1 MGSYRDSWAKF
12 VSPIALLPCAL
23 GCSSVLSTFTPAPT
37 TPPGSVR
44 GAAALGVNVPV
55 GDLTDLAD
63 RGDTIAEKSLAGG
76 TLTRAEQDELVESA
90 LALSLDPPSATGE
103 LQGRYGVADA
113 FDVGVRVATAVTARI
128 DGRWQFLKSQEQ
140 GAFAGSVGLGLAYY
154 ARTFEIPNADI
165 EQIVGV
171 AELTRFELDVP
182 LLFGWSGDIGH
193 VWFGPKLVANT
204 YTADV
209 ELAFFQNE
217 IVQGSAS
224 GTSFFFGGLLGGA
237 VGYKYAWLAFELTIL
252 DLSSSASVESNVY
265 NADLSFGGIVLYPAL
280 GVIIQI

>member
-1 MGSYRDSWAKF
+1 
-12 VSPIALLPCAL
+12 LLPCAL

-76 TLTRAEQDELVESA
+76 TLTPAEQDELVESA

-103 LQGRYGVADA
+103 LQGRYGVAEA

-128 DGRWQFLKSQEQ
+128 DGRWQFLKSEKE

-154 ARTFEIPNADI
+154 ARSFEIPNADI

-182 LLFGWSGDIGH
+182 LLFGWSGDVGH
-193 VWFGPKLVANT
+193 IWFGPKLVANT

-209 ELAFFQNE
+209 RLAFLQTE
-217 IVQGSAS
+217 VSGTAS
-224 GTSFFFGGLLGGA
+224 GTSLFFGGLLGGA
-237 VGYKYAWLAFELTIL
+237 VGYKYAWLAFELSIL
-252 DLSSSASVESNVY
+252 DLSSSASVESSVY

-280 GVIIQI
+280 GVIVQI